1 MEETAG
7 KYNKSHCEER
17 SDAAIFVI
25 LFWIVDY
32 HASRG
37 SARNDLFLS
46 CFLGGGRKPGRGNP
60 I

>member
-1 MEETAG
+1 MKETAG

-32 HASRG
+32 HASRSFEG
-37 SARNDLFLS
+37 SERVFGS
-46 CFLGGGRKPGRGNP
+46 
-60 I
+60 

>member
-32 HASRG
+32 HAFDR
-37 SARNDLFLS
+37 
-46 CFLGGGRKPGRGNP
+46 P
-60 I
+60 IPYSSSPLAGED